1 MKNYLFI
8 FLAILL
14 IRCNFEKS
22 LEGEY
27 KSVDNNSILKSIIF
41 DDSVAAFK
49 GGIMSLMPSMKYEIK
64 SDKVYIENAEG
75 ILIFKIIDSK
85 TIEGDNSLFKGD
97 RFKKK

>member
-1 MKNYLFI
+1 
-8 FLAILL
+8 
-14 IRCNFEKS
+14 
-22 LEGEY
+22 
-27 KSVDNNSILKSIIF
+27 
-41 DDSVAAFK
+41 
-49 GGIMSLMPSMKYEIK
+49 MPSMKYEIK